1 MLQYTTS
8 TFAMTKLLS
17 FTLQQRGILAGRPG
31 GRKPISSPPPPDRP
45 GQTTDMQT
53 RLSAVVSAGMHIA
66 RECAGGRP
74 DPWLVK
80 NLTGTVT
87 LKCADVAGLQA
98 TPLDGNGRA
107 AGPAVPASPLRLR
120 PTTVYHLIAP

>member
-1 MLQYTTS
+1 
-8 TFAMTKLLS
+8 MTKLLS
-17 FTLQQRGILAGRPG
+17 FTPQQRGILAGRRG
-31 GRKPISSPPPPDRP
+31 GRKPISSPATLINPAKQPIWK
-45 GQTTDMQT
+45 T

-74 DPWLVK
+74 DLWLVK

-87 LKCADVAGLQA
+87 LKSADVAGLKA

-107 AGPAVPASPLRLR
+107 AGPAVPASSLRCAR
-120 PTTVYHLIAP
+120 